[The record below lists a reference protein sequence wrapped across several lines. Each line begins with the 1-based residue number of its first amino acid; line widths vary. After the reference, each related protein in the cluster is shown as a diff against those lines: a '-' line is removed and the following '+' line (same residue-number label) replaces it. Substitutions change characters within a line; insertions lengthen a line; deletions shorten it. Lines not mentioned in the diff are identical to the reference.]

1 MSAENFLG
9 NKSMEMLKTSR
20 QILAKNPVAA
30 LPHQTNITLPQI
42 D

>member
-1 MSAENFLG
+1 MSTENVLG

-20 QILAKNPVAA
+20 QILAKNPAAA
-30 LPHQTNITLPQI
+30 LPHQTNITLAQT